1 MKTSRIR
8 IAGMMSGLLAG
19 TIVLAGCGAETNASP
34 ASSGAGP
41 VNANITIGM
50 GPQLSNADVTLGMSN
65 NTFKNAGL
73 TVTTQAITV
82 GSAAVPLL
90 LNGQMQFAQVDMATA
105 LSAAH
110 QDVGVVIVAP
120 NTVGNGDEVGYAGIV
135 TNQPGIKSAKDLEG
149 KKVQVNQLKGT
160 AQILLETTMESE
172 GADPSKVQFVEIAP
186 PQAIPALQSGQV
198 DAAFLSEP
206 LVQTAKKLGMTVVLN
221 PEQKTV
227 AGIPTFVFLASAEY
241 ADANPAVIKAFS
253 DSILESNKF
262 ANANP
267 DAVRKSPAAA
277 KVDPALLPKM
287 TLPKFA
293 EFPVATDHVQKFI
306 DLEVKHGVFSK
317 DEAPKAESLIIAGK

>member
-1 MKTSRIR
+1 MNKSLIR
-8 IAGMMSGLLAG
+8 NTAILSGLLAA
-19 TIVLAGCGAETNASP
+19 TVALAGCGADAPP
-34 ASSGAGP
+34 AAQQTESGP
-41 VNANITIGM
+41 VNASITIGM
-50 GPQLSNADVTLGMSN
+50 GPQLSNSDVTLGMAD

-90 LNGQMQFAQVDMATA
+90 LNGQMHFAQVDMATA
-105 LSAAH
+105 LSAR
-110 QDVGVVIVAP
+110 QRDVGVVIVAP
-120 NTVGNGDEVGYAGIV
+120 NTVGNGDEIGYAGIV
-135 TNQPGIKSAKDLEG
+135 TNQAGIKTAKDLEG

-160 AQILLETTMESE
+160 AQILLEASMEAA
-172 GADPSKVQFVEIAP
+172 GADPKTVQFVELAP
-186 PQAIPALQSGQV
+186 PQAIPALQAGQV

-206 LVQTAKKLGMTVVLN
+206 LVQTAKALGMTVVLN

-241 ADANPAVIKAFS
+241 ADANPGVIKAFA
-253 DSILESNKF
+253 DSILKTNKF

-267 DAVRKSPAAA
+267 DAVRKSPAAE

-293 EFPVATDHVQKFI
+293 ESPVTAEQIQKFI

-317 DEAPKAESLIIAGK
+317 DEAPEASSLLVK